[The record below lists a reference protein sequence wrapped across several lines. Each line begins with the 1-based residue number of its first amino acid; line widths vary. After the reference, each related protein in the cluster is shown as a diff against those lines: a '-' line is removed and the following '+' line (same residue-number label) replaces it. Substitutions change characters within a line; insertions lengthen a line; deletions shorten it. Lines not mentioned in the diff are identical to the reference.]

1 MSGSGVTIL
10 ILYRGDSIRR
20 LYNLVA
26 VARYL
31 SAVPGLEVY
40 VREADSTNRGIARML
55 MPAGVR
61 YEFVTDVD
69 SVLHK
74 TAHFNSMLASVD
86 TPIAGIWDTDVI
98 PYDDALTECVGLLE
112 SGACDMAL
120 PYNGICLDV
129 PEAVSDIYISTGDFG
144 VIDANSRLM
153 RRLSGHLLTG
163 GSVLMKLGA
172 FCSLG
177 GENEAYYG
185 WGDDDFDRYIRF
197 MKAGLN
203 IYRSKTPL
211 FHLCHPRGTNSGYAS
226 AVREA
231 ASKAE
236 LSRTINL

>member
-1 MSGSGVTIL
+1 M
-10 ILYRGDSIRR
+10 
-20 LYNLVA
+20 
-26 VARYL
+26 
-31 SAVPGLEVY
+31 
-40 VREADSTNRGIARML
+40 
-55 MPAGVR
+55 
-61 YEFVTDVD
+61 
-69 SVLHK
+69 
-74 TAHFNSMLASVD
+74 
-86 TPIAGIWDTDVI
+86 
-98 PYDDALTECVGLLE
+98 
-112 SGACDMAL
+112 
-120 PYNGICLDV
+120 
-129 PEAVSDIYISTGDFG
+129 SDIYISTGDFG
-144 VIDANSRLM
+144 VLDANSRLM

>member
-74 TAHFNSMLASVD
+74 TEIGRAHV
-86 TPIAGIWDTDVI
+86 
-98 PYDDALTECVGLLE
+98 
-112 SGACDMAL
+112 
-120 PYNGICLDV
+120 
-129 PEAVSDIYISTGDFG
+129 
-144 VIDANSRLM
+144 
-153 RRLSGHLLTG
+153 
-163 GSVLMKLGA
+163 
-172 FCSLG
+172 
-177 GENEAYYG
+177 
-185 WGDDDFDRYIRF
+185 
-197 MKAGLN
+197 
-203 IYRSKTPL
+203 
-211 FHLCHPRGTNSGYAS
+211 
-226 AVREA
+226 
-231 ASKAE
+231 
-236 LSRTINL
+236 